1 MPETKTKPS
10 AISVESFLGGVADPV
25 RRSDGQA
32 LDALFRRVTGWA
44 PRMWGPTM
52 VGYGRYRYRYDSG
65 RSGEMFATGFS
76 PRKAE
81 LVLYVPAGYEAL
93 EAELAR
99 LGRHRL
105 GASCLYVRRLTDI
118 DLAVLEEI
126 LRRGLQDLAARWPVD
141 AGPAD
146 GELLA

>member
-10 AISVESFLGGVADPV
+10 AVSVESFLAGVEDGT

-32 LDALFRRVTGWA
+32 LDALFRRVTGWE

-81 LVLYVPAGYEAL
+81 LVVYLPAGYEAL
-93 EAELAR
+93 APELAR

-105 GASCLYVRRLTDI
+105 GTSCLYVRRLADI
-118 DLAVLEEI
+118 DMAVLEEI
-126 LRRGLQDLAARWPVD
+126 LRRGLQELAGRWPVD
-141 AGPAD
+141 PGPTA
-146 GELLA
+146 